1 MTPETVLLIQL
12 VNFVLCVGV
21 GVASFCRARKFA
33 KGATRKWVIAAYSV
47 LGTAA
52 LLASVA
58 PLWPAEFRR
67 IAVTLLS
74 ASYLLV
80 MVVNSRGWK
89 NGPPEHTRS
98 RPAAFD
104 DEAHHHPPKGPAT

>member
-1 MTPETVLLIQL
+1 MSNETVLLIQL
-12 VNFVLCVGV
+12 VNFILCVGV
-21 GVASFCRARKFA
+21 SIASFCRARKFA
-33 KGATRKWVIAAYSV
+33 KGATRKWVIAGYSV
-47 LGTAA
+47 LGTSA

-58 PLWPAEFRR
+58 PLWPAEYRR

-74 ASYLLV
+74 FSYLLV

-89 NGPPEHTRS
+89 NGPPDHTRS

-104 DEAHHHPPKGPAT
+104 EEPHHHTLKGPQ